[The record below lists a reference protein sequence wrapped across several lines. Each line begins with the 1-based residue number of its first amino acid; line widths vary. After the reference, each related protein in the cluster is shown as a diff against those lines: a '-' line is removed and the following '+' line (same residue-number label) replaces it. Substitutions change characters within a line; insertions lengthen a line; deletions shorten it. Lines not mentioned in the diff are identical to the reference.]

1 MKMRI
6 ITQLLLLGAAVAGGF
21 WLSRR
26 LSQLDVEPC
35 PGPDPPGG
43 SSGVHAGDSMS
54 LWDEIK
60 YRAKKGALAVW
71 GPADLHEDKDP
82 TKNLERERRQAVG
95 QPQSRTGT
103 RAESDALPLRPA
115 LR

>member
-26 LSQLDVEPC
+26 LSQPTIESR
-35 PGPDPPGG
+35 PGRDTSRRGSPG
-43 SSGVHAGDSMS
+43 VDEGDSMS
-54 LWDEIK
+54 FWDEIK

-71 GPADLHEDKDP
+71 GPADLHED
-82 TKNLERERRQAVG
+82 RG
-95 QPQSRTGT
+95 
-103 RAESDALPLRPA
+103 SDEEPGA
-115 LR
+115 